1 LNIELANYLLPE
13 SILDYFEIKKHG
25 TKGDTIHFYLKE
37 KNILL
42 EEYQSNLSHSK
53 DFSPEITIEDFPFKV

>member
-13 SILDYFEIKKHG
+13 SILDYFEIKKHS
-25 TKGDTIHFYLKE
+25 TKGDTIHLYLKE

-42 EEYQSNLSHSK
+42 EEYQSNLAHPKS
-53 DFSPEITIEDFPFKV
+53 FSLEIIIEDFPFKV